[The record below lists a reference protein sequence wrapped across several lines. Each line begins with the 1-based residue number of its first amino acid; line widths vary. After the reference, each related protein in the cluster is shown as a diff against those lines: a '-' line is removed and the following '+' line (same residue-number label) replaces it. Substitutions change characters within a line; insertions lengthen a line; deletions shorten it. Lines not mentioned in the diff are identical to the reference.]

1 MRARDKRTAT
11 ETSGVDV
18 LSSKKK
24 KVGGGVVVP
33 PRVKNPKSY
42 DGTETNLLTI
52 YKRGHGF
59 IRVIQILIR

>member
-1 MRARDKRTAT
+1 MFFR
-11 ETSGVDV
+11 
-18 LSSKKK
+18 LKKK
-24 KVGGGVVVP
+24 MSGGGGGVVVP